1 MPHRDMVSFARKR
14 DRMSRLYE
22 RLYCISMFKLIVK
35 SAVTCHAVFCDATL
49 RKSQLDM
56 DLGISY
62 LSRDRIYNVSTIII
76 YRRTVIDQ
84 FSIKEAIDK
93 LYGTSLPKAC
103 EKVLVRNTSRTSGSA
118 IDWVVQRQSDEVGRQ
133 Q

>member
-1 MPHRDMVSFARKR
+1 
-14 DRMSRLYE
+14 
-22 RLYCISMFKLIVK
+22 
-35 SAVTCHAVFCDATL
+35 
-49 RKSQLDM
+49 M

-62 LSRDRIYNVSTIII
+62 LSRDRIYDVSTIII

-103 EKVLVRNTSRTSGSA
+103 EEVLVRNTSRTSGA
-118 IDWVVQRQSDEVGRQ
+118 AVHWVVQCQSDEGGRQ
-133 Q
+133 R